1 MKRAWLLALLA
12 TAACGHAASPGTNV
26 ALGPTRACQG
36 GAVDD
41 GFECIAKHTTGE
53 PLPADDGADEGQDL
67 AKTASARPC
76 DPFGEDCDESVPGA
90 AALTNEAD
98 YFAHALKSYQ
108 SHDYPQARRLFFEM
122 LQKYPNGVHPD
133 DAYFYFGRMF
143 EAEGQIDPSKLP
155 LAAQSFEQVLT
166 YPTSTQRLAAG
177 AALVRVYGQMH
188 DPVKQQLTIER
199 FRKMG
204 PPQPRPPQQQQ
215 PPPPRRP

>member
-1 MKRAWLLALLA
+1 MKGAWLLALLA
-12 TAACGHAASPGTNV
+12 TAACGHATSPGANV

-41 GFECIAKHTTGE
+41 GFECVAKHTTGE
-53 PLPADDGADEGQDL
+53 QLPAGDADDEGRDL
-67 AKTASARPC
+67 EKRASARPC
-76 DPFGEDCDESVPGA
+76 DPFGGDDCDESALSA
-90 AALTNEAD
+90 AALVNEAD

-108 SHDYPQARRLFFEM
+108 GHDYPQARRLFSEM
-122 LQKYPNGVHPD
+122 VQKYPNGVHPD

-143 EAEGQIDPSKLP
+143 EDEGQHDPSKLP

-188 DPVKQQLTIER
+188 DTAKQQLTIER
-199 FRKMG
+199 IRKMG
-204 PPQPRPPQQQQ
+204 PPQPRSPQQ